1 MNNPDQIVFDPS
13 LVSTLTVGSIKAA
26 REHPDYLRTGIP
38 QLDDH
43 YVMHRPRR
51 VNGIIA
57 YTSHGK
63 TSLMNILAR
72 NFISQIG
79 EDEVIV
85 YSTWEDSIE
94 DLSLSF
100 LANASRVPVQS
111 LFSGELS
118 INQWDA
124 MMKAATHRAQT
135 PLWLIGHSEQ
145 KEAHRPRLTMTD
157 IWAAVEYIQ
166 EKREKKVR
174 AIFLDYLQRI
184 NRDDMKGEMRGQY
197 MGVMDK
203 VKDLALGFNTDVII
217 GSQVGR
223 DVKERKW
230 KQPQDNDAQETSN
243 FEQTCDGMMS
253 LWIPK
258 KTEKMGECLLEKKGT
273 DGQAV
278 FVTENLMMIQTL
290 KQKKAKAPVLRAVD
304 FLPETN
310 EISTYTA
317 PIKTNGWIQRKDI
330 GDD

>member
-1 MNNPDQIVFDPS
+1 MNNSDSIVFDPS

-26 REHPDYLRTGIP
+26 RDFPDTLMTGIP

-43 YVMHRPRR
+43 YVGHRPRR

-63 TSLMNILAR
+63 TSLMNIMAR
-72 NFISQIG
+72 NFIPQIG

-85 YSTWEDSIE
+85 YVTWEDSIE

-100 LANASRVPVQS
+100 LANASRIPIQS
-111 LFSGELS
+111 LYNGKLTPNE
-118 INQWDA
+118 WDA
-124 MMKAATHRAQT
+124 MMKAATQRAAT
-135 PLWLIGHSEQ
+135 PLWLVGHSEQ
-145 KEAHRPRLTMTD
+145 KEARRPRLTMTD
-157 IWAAVEYIQ
+157 IEAAMTYITDV
-166 EKREKKVR
+166 RKKKIR
-174 AIFLDYLQRI
+174 AVFLDYLQRI
-184 NRDDMKGEMRGQY
+184 NRDDQKGDMRGQY
-197 MGVMDK
+197 MAIMDK

-243 FEQTCDGMMS
+243 FEQTADGIIS

-258 KTEKMGECLLEKKGT
+258 KTEKIGDCLIEKQGI

-278 FVTENLMMIQTL
+278 FVTDNLMLIQTL
-290 KQKKAKAPVLRAVD
+290 KQKKARAPVLRAVD
-304 FLPETN
+304 FYPQTN
-310 EISTYTA
+310 EIGVYK
-317 PIKTNGWIQRKDI
+317 P
-330 GDD
+330 

>member
-1 MNNPDQIVFDPS
+1 MSAENIVFDPS
-13 LVSTLTVGSIKAA
+13 LVSTLTVGSIRAA
-26 REHPDYLRTGIP
+26 QSNPDTLMTGIP

-43 YVMHRPRR
+43 YVMFRPRR

-57 YTSHGK
+57 YTSQGK
-63 TSLMNILAR
+63 TSVMNIMAR
-72 NFISQIG
+72 NFITQIE

-85 YSTWEDSIE
+85 YCTWEDSVE
-94 DLSLSF
+94 DMTLSY
-100 LANASRVPVQS
+100 LANVSRIPMQS
-111 LFSGELS
+111 LFHGKLSADEWGE
-118 INQWDA
+118 
-124 MMKAATHRAQT
+124 MMKAATQRAST

-145 KEAHRPRLTMTD
+145 KEARRPRLTMTD
-157 IWAAVEYIQ
+157 ITAAMEYIVD
-166 EKREKKVR
+166 KRKKKVR

-184 NRDDMKGEMRGQY
+184 NRDDKKGEMRGQY
-197 MGVMDK
+197 MSVMDS
-203 VKDLALGFNTDVII
+203 VKDLALDFNTCVVI

-243 FEQTCDGMMS
+243 FEQTCDGMIS

-258 KTEKMGECLLEKKGT
+258 KTEKIGDCLIEKQGV

-278 FVTENLMMIQTL
+278 FVTENLMLMQTL

-310 EISTYTA
+310 EIETYDPSRRT
-317 PIKTNGWIQRKDI
+317 K
-330 GDD
+330 

>member
-1 MNNPDQIVFDPS
+1 MNVFDPS
-13 LVSTLTVGSIKAA
+13 QVSTLTVGAITAA
-26 REHPDYLRTGIP
+26 REHPDCLATGIP

-43 YVMHRPRR
+43 YVMARPRR

-72 NFISQIG
+72 NFVPQLA
-79 EDEVIV
+79 ENEIV
-85 YSTWEDSIE
+85 VFASWEDSVE

-100 LANASRVPVQS
+100 LANASRIPVQS
-111 LFSGELS
+111 LFSGNLNDTEWVS
-118 INQWDA
+118 
-124 MMKAATHRAQT
+124 MMQAATKRAAT

-145 KEAHRPRLTMTD
+145 KEARRPRLTMTD
-157 IWAAVEYIQ
+157 IWAAMEYIVDTR
-166 EKREKKVR
+166 KKKVR
-174 AIFLDYLQRI
+174 AVFLDYLQRI
-184 NRDDMKGEMRGQY
+184 NRDDQRGEMRGQY
-197 MGVMDK
+197 MGIMDK
-203 VKDLALGFNTDVII
+203 VKDLALDFNTCVFI

-243 FEQTCDGMMS
+243 FEQTCDGMIS

-258 KTEKMGECLLEKKGT
+258 KTEAIGDCLIEKKGI

-278 FVTENLMMIQTL
+278 FVTERLMLIQTL

-304 FLPETN
+304 FIAETN
-310 EISTYTA
+310 EIATYNPRPPA
-317 PIKTNGWIQRKDI
+317 L
-330 GDD
+330 

>member
-1 MNNPDQIVFDPS
+1 MNHPENFVFDPS

-26 REHPDYLRTGIP
+26 QDNPDTLATGIP

-43 YVMHRPRR
+43 YIMHRPRR

-72 NFISQIG
+72 NFIPQIG
-79 EDEVIV
+79 EDEIIV
-85 YSTWEDSIE
+85 YATWEDSIE

-100 LANASRVPVQS
+100 LANTSRIPVQS
-111 LFSGELS
+111 LFHGKLNTSE
-118 INQWDA
+118 WDA
-124 MMKAATHRAQT
+124 MMRAATHRAQT

-145 KEAHRPRLTMTD
+145 KEARRPRLTLTD
-157 IWAAVEYIQ
+157 VWAAMEYIVD
-166 EKREKKVR
+166 KRNKKVR
-174 AIFLDYLQRI
+174 AIFIDYLQRI
-184 NRDDMKGEMRGQY
+184 NRDDQRGETRMQY
-197 MGVMDK
+197 MAIMDK
-203 VKDLALGFNTDVII
+203 VKDLALGFDTDVII

-258 KTEKMGECLLEKKGT
+258 KTEKMGECLLEKQGI

-304 FLPETN
+304 FYPSTN
-310 EISTYTA
+310 EISTYTP
-317 PIKTNGWIQRKDI
+317 PITR
-330 GDD
+330 

>member
-1 MNNPDQIVFDPS
+1 MNNPESFIFDPS

-26 REHPDYLRTGIP
+26 RENPDYLQTGIP

-79 EDEVIV
+79 EDEIVI
-85 YSTWEDSIE
+85 YATWEDSIE

-100 LANASRVPVQS
+100 LANVSRIPMQS
-111 LFSGELS
+111 LFSGKLS
-118 INQWDA
+118 INEWDG
-124 MMKAATHRAQT
+124 MMRAATQRAAT

-145 KEAHRPRLTMTD
+145 KEARRPRLTMSD
-157 IWAAVEYIQ
+157 IWAGMEYIAD
-166 EKREKKVR
+166 KRKKKVR
-174 AIFLDYLQRI
+174 AIFMDYLQRI
-184 NRDDMKGEMRGQY
+184 NRDDQKGEMRGQY
-197 MGVMDK
+197 MAIMDK
-203 VKDLALGFNTDVII
+203 VKDLALGFDTDVII

-243 FEQTCDGMMS
+243 FEQTCDGIIS

-258 KTEKMGECLLEKKGT
+258 KTEKIGECMIEKQGI

-278 FVTENLMMIQTL
+278 FVTDNLMLIQTL

-304 FLPETN
+304 FLPEIN
-310 EISTYTA
+310 EIQTYD
-317 PIKTNGWIQRKDI
+317 PKR
-330 GDD
+330 

>member
-1 MNNPDQIVFDPS
+1 MSNPENFIFDPS

-26 REHPDYLRTGIP
+26 RENPDYLQTGIP

-43 YVMHRPRR
+43 FVMMRPRR

-63 TSLMNILAR
+63 TSLMNIMAR
-72 NFISQIG
+72 NFITQIG
-79 EDEVIV
+79 EDEIII
-85 YSTWEDSIE
+85 YATWEDSIE

-100 LANASRVPVQS
+100 LANVSRIPMQS
-111 LFSGELS
+111 LFSGKLS
-118 INQWDA
+118 VNEWDE
-124 MMKAATHRAQT
+124 MMKAATQRAAT

-145 KEAHRPRLTMTD
+145 KEARRPRLTMTD
-157 IWAAVEYIQ
+157 IWNGMEYIAD
-166 EKREKKVR
+166 KRKKKVR

-184 NRDDMKGEMRGQY
+184 NRDDQKGEMRGQY
-197 MGVMDK
+197 MAIMDK
-203 VKDLALGFNTDVII
+203 VKDLALGFDTTVII

-243 FEQTCDGMMS
+243 FEQTCDGIIS

-258 KTEKMGECLLEKKGT
+258 KTEKIGESLIEKQGI

-278 FVTENLMMIQTL
+278 FVTDNLMLIQTL
-290 KQKKAKAPVLRAVD
+290 KQKKARAPVLRPVD

-310 EISTYTA
+310 EIQTYD
-317 PIKTNGWIQRKDI
+317 PYRKVTK
-330 GDD
+330 